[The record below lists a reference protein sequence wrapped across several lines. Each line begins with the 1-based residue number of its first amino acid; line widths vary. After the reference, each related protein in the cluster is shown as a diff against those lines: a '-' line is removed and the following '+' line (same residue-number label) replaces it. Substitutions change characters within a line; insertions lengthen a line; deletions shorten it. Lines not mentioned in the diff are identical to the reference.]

1 MSIIRRL
8 LQTGLLAGLLMTQ
21 GQVWSDSQL
30 PDIGTAGVSA
40 LSIDQE
46 RLYGEAFMRFARAS
60 LPIVDDPVLSEYI
73 GGLGQ
78 RLVSQAN
85 DVRFPFTFFLVRDNS
100 INAAAFLGGRVKVH
114 TGLFLYADNESELA
128 GVLAHEISHVTQRH
142 IARYMEAQTRSTPM
156 TLAGLAGSIALA
168 IINPTAGMAAM
179 QATLGIQM
187 QSAINYTRDNEFEA
201 DRIGMGL
208 LYNAGFDPKG
218 MGSFFE
224 KLAAQSRYNSKV
236 PEMLLTHPLPQT
248 RIAEA
253 RNRASN
259 YPPRTQADD
268 IDFYFAKSRIQVRY
282 SKLDLNG
289 LYTDYNKR
297 LTQPGTQQQMAARYG
312 QALIRLTQGKP
323 NEAASLLT
331 ELSRR
336 YPDDLFI
343 LDSLTDLD
351 VANKHYDSAIQRLQT
366 RLTDMPD
373 NEVVVFNLASVF
385 MEAGQASEAEQLLE
399 RFTRTHTENDLAW
412 RMLADAAQQTGNRA
426 QLFTARAEYFAL
438 RSDYQKATDD
448 LNTARASTNDKM
460 MQARIDARIAQLQSA
475 KQLDDTLKR

>member
-1 MSIIRRL
+1 M
-8 LQTGLLAGLLMTQ
+8 
-21 GQVWSDSQL
+21 
-30 PDIGTAGVSA
+30 
-40 LSIDQE
+40 
-46 RLYGEAFMRFARAS
+46 
-60 LPIVDDPVLSEYI
+60 
-73 GGLGQ
+73 
-78 RLVSQAN
+78 
-85 DVRFPFTFFLVRDNS
+85 
-100 INAAAFLGGRVKVH
+100 
-114 TGLFLYADNESELA
+114 
-128 GVLAHEISHVTQRH
+128 LAHEISHVTQRH

>member
-1 MSIIRRL
+1 LSIYRRL
-8 LQTGLLAGLLMTQ
+8 LQAGLLVSVLMTPHHTLAE
-21 GQVWSDSQL
+21 DQL

-40 LSIDQE
+40 ISIEQE

-60 LPIVDDPVLSEYI
+60 LPMVDDPVLNEYLS
-73 GGLGQ
+73 GLGQ
-78 RLVSQAN
+78 RLVSQAS

-142 IARYMEAQTRSTPM
+142 IARYMEAQSRSTPL

-168 IINPTAGMAAM
+168 IINPTAGIAAM

-224 KLAAQSRYNSKV
+224 KLAAQSRYDSKV
-236 PEMLLTHPLPQT
+236 PEMLLTHPLPET

-259 YPPRTQADD
+259 YPRRTAADN
-268 IDFYFAKSRIQVRY
+268 IDFYFAKARIQVRY

-289 LYTDYNKR
+289 LYDEYTKR
-297 LTQPGTQQQMAARYG
+297 LKQPGTEQQMAARYG
-312 QALIRLTQGKP
+312 QALIRLAQNKP
-323 NEAASLLT
+323 GEAASLLS
-331 ELSRR
+331 ELARR

-343 LDSLTDLD
+343 LDSLTDMD
-351 VANKHYDSAIQRLQT
+351 VANKQYGSAIQRLQK
-366 RLTDMPD
+366 RLVEMPD
-373 NEVVVFNLASVF
+373 NEVVVFNLAGAL
-385 MEAGQASEAEQLLE
+385 MEAGRAQEAEQLLE
-399 RFTRTHTENDLAW
+399 RFTRSHTEQDLAW
-412 RMLADAAQQTGNRA
+412 RMLADAAQQTGNRS

-460 MQARIDARIAQLQSA
+460 TQARIDARIAQLQAA
-475 KQLDDTLKR
+475 KQLDDSLKR